1 MEEILAFLNLIF
13 PLSPA
18 CIDYLG
24 NVVQFRRVE
33 KNELILDFGEV
44 NCNLYFIKTGFLR
57 CYYMVHKKEVN
68 DWFFFN
74 NETVVSIGSFY
85 QQLPSQDRIVA
96 EMAGELYFITRDQYE
111 YAKRTF
117 HEFAY
122 IASFLLEKYL
132 VTFHDHARILR
143 KYRALERYKM
153 VLARYPEM
161 LRRIALGALASWLNM
176 KAETLSR
183 ARAKYGRK

>member
-1 MEEILAFLNLIF
+1 MEEILAFLNGIF

-18 CIDYLG
+18 CIEYLASVVDY
-24 NVVQFRRVE
+24 RRVE
-33 KNELILDFGEV
+33 KNEIILDFGEV
-44 NCNLYFIKTGFLR
+44 NHNLYFIKTGFLR
-57 CYYMVHKKEVN
+57 CYYMVYKKEVN

-85 QQLPSQDRIVA
+85 QQLPSEDRIVA
-96 EMAGELYFITRDQYE
+96 DKAGELYFITKNQYD

-122 IASFLLEKYL
+122 IASVLLEKYL
-132 VTFHDHARILR
+132 VTFHVHARILR
-143 KYRALERYKM
+143 KYRAAERYKII
-153 VLARYPEM
+153 LAQFPEM
-161 LRRIALGALASWLNM
+161 LLRIPLGALASWLNM

-183 ARAKYGRK
+183 VRGKI